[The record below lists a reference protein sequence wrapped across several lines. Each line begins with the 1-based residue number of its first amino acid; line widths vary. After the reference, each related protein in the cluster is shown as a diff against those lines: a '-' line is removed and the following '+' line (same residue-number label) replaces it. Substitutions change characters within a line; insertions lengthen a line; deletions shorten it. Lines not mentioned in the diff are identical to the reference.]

1 MPRRGGR
8 QSLGDISLQLRI
20 QLWDAI
26 HHNRTLYGKKCS
38 SIRSFFNAVDAAR
51 KGSVGRKAL
60 GAAMGRLDVGL
71 SEAQV
76 ERLLRSMDSD
86 NSGAVD
92 FGAPRSPLPP
102 SPARARSHRAP
113 VRSRVCLVDA
123 RRGDVG
129 RDGGDRR
136 RSELRG

>member
-92 FGAPRSPLPP
+92 FGAPA
-102 SPARARSHRAP
+102 PALGQHTDSILEELGFCESEVVGLR
-113 VRSRVCLVDA
+113 
-123 RRGDVG
+123 RRGVV
-129 RDGGDRR
+129 
-136 RSELRG
+136 